1 MKKWLVMSCLAVCA
15 VSAQATSLTQ
25 SVQKALDTHPD
36 LIAGNAE
43 VLANEFD
50 VQAATQAF
58 RPRLDLNA
66 GIGRERTDADNV
78 NGGDPLTLTRRE
90 LGLTATWTL
99 FDAGAAGEVSRRDG
113 ISESARFG
121 FMDLR
126 QRVALDAA
134 QAYINLWRAEQQYRI
149 VQGSRM
155 AHETLVDQIG
165 RRVEQ
170 GVSNDSELIQAQ
182 GRLALALSNQ
192 TAALSNLQ
200 IARATYHRMVG
211 EIPNLD
217 LSMPRMQWKRPSNLD
232 QAVDLAY
239 ANHPVIAQAKADIA
253 QAMGQAKTAEGR
265 LLPTL
270 RLEVG
275 ASRNED
281 LDGIRGVSTDR
292 QAVLRANWALYNG
305 AERSNVR
312 ASAQRVAQAES
323 LLNDAQREVIEATHQ
338 AWNEFQSTAQQLD
351 YLVLYVASANSTREA
366 YQQQFTIN
374 RRTLLEVLDS
384 EVERFEAL
392 ASQIDVQADHVI
404 ADLQLAASQGQ
415 LLKVMQEQAN

>member
-1 MKKWLVMSCLAVCA
+1 M
-15 VSAQATSLTQ
+15 
-25 SVQKALDTHPD
+25 
-36 LIAGNAE
+36 
-43 VLANEFD
+43 
-50 VQAATQAF
+50 
-58 RPRLDLNA
+58 
-66 GIGRERTDADNV
+66 
-78 NGGDPLTLTRRE
+78 
-90 LGLTATWTL
+90 TATWTL
-99 FDAGAAGEVSRRDG
+99 IDAGAEGEVSRRDG

-134 QAYINLWRAEQQYRI
+134 QAYINWWRAEQQYRI

-182 GRLALALSNQ
+182 GRLALALFNQ

-200 IARATYHRMVG
+200 IARATFHRMVG

-217 LSMPRMQWKRPSNLD
+217 LSMPGIQWKRLSNLD
-232 QAVDLAY
+232 QAVDLAF

-270 RLEVG
+270 RLGVG

-305 AERSNVR
+305 AEHSNVR
-312 ASAQRVAQAES
+312 ALAQAES

-351 YLVLYVASANSTREA
+351 YLALYVASATSTREA

-415 LLKVMQEQAN
+415 LLQVMQQQAN